1 METQYIPAIFESGK
15 LCPLTPIDLDEH
27 ERVEVAILRSGAAA
41 EASDEDYLPNIVR
54 EADSSVTLEQVQA
67 ALAGIPGSLVED
79 FAREREERF

>member
-1 METQYIPAIFESGK
+1 MEAQYIPAIFESGK
-15 LCPLTPIDLDEH
+15 LCPLTPLDLHEH
-27 ERVEVAILRSGAAA
+27 ERVEVAILRSEATV
-41 EASDEDYLPNIVR
+41 EASDEDYVPNIVQ